1 MRSNSRKNCSF
12 LWSLMKWLF
21 IFIWVCF
28 FIVLNEHALCK
39 KKILRAHDIQCI
51 LKAVKKLIMKNHSY
65 RKGCL
70 KVRTAFNKVVSKKRY
85 HCRKLHGKET
95 KVYCN
100 NQDLRKVSHDKK
112 F

>member
-1 MRSNSRKNCSF
+1 
-12 LWSLMKWLF
+12 
-21 IFIWVCF
+21 
-28 FIVLNEHALCK
+28 
-39 KKILRAHDIQCI
+39 
-51 LKAVKKLIMKNHSY
+51 MKNHSY